1 VAVNCLISL
10 VLLFVQLV
18 LASLFLCWSSSGGE
32 RGGCLI
38 DLTGST
44 VAAAAVE
51 GAVAAGAAVAACEGE
66 GGQAGLGA
74 GCAAGT
80 VVG

>member
-44 VAAAAVE
+44 VAAAAV
-51 GAVAAGAAVAACEGE
+51 AAGAAVAACEGE
-66 GGQAGLGA
+66 GGQVGLAG
-74 GCAAGT
+74 GCAGT
-80 VVG
+80 VG

>member
-1 VAVNCLISL
+1 MAVNCLISL

-32 RGGCLI
+32 RGGCLV

-44 VAAAAVE
+44 VAAAAV
-51 GAVAAGAAVAACEGE
+51 VAGAAVAACEGE
-66 GGQAGLGA
+66 GGQVGLAG
-74 GCAAGT
+74 GCAGT
-80 VVG
+80 VG